1 LELRLVVP
9 VFKFWAQLMTNFARR
24 KFERKSLNKMVL
36 QVNDM
41 IKTMLN
47 SSILDLFEGKLEK
60 MTSYIKIK
68 IKMDFIFFG
77 NLQI

>member
-1 LELRLVVP
+1 
-9 VFKFWAQLMTNFARR
+9 MTNFARR